1 MIDNRKKILSS
12 VFFVCI
18 GAFMLFYSLKFGG
31 TFFNGISKYIL
42 VFISLINIIGGVM
55 IGFVRISNVKEINS
69 EKDNSGKEEIVSCE
83 RNVKEINPEKDNS
96 GKEEI
101 VSCERNV
108 KEINSAK
115 DNSDKEEIVSCERN
129 VKEINPEKDD
139 NIIEAANDNEA
150 KEPKHVIT
158 AEISIEVT
166 GEDEPTKYD
175 KRRERWAVICFW
187 ALLAYIISA
196 LFLIFV
202 DINVYFCFAFVIS
215 TSVCIFSFFKAS
227 YIDPEEPTDPMPWYY
242 GAL

>member
-18 GAFMLFYSLKFGG
+18 GAFLLFYSLKFGG

-42 VFISLINIIGGVM
+42 VSISLINIIGGVM
-55 IGFVRISNVKEINS
+55 IGFVRISNVKEIIS

-83 RNVKEINPEKDNS
+83 RNVKEINSEKTNS
-96 GKEEI
+96 GKKEI
-101 VSCERNV
+101 FYCKIDV
-108 KEINSAK
+108 KEINS
-115 DNSDKEEIVSCERN
+115 
-129 VKEINPEKDD
+129 EKDD
-139 NIIEAANDNEA
+139 SIIEAANDNEA

>member
-1 MIDNRKKILSS
+1 MIDNHKKILSS

-42 VFISLINIIGGVM
+42 VSISLINIIGGLI

-83 RNVKEINPEKDNS
+83 RNVKEINSEKTNS
-96 GKEEI
+96 GKKEI
-101 VSCERNV
+101 FYCKIDV
-108 KEINSAK
+108 KEINS
-115 DNSDKEEIVSCERN
+115 
-129 VKEINPEKDD
+129 EKDKS
-139 NIIEAANDNEA
+139 IIEAANDNEA

>member
-18 GAFMLFYSLKFGG
+18 GAFLLFYSLKFGG

-42 VFISLINIIGGVM
+42 VSISLINIIGGLI

-83 RNVKEINPEKDNS
+83 RNVKEINSEKTNS
-96 GKEEI
+96 GKKEI
-101 VSCERNV
+101 FYCKIDV
-108 KEINSAK
+108 KEINS
-115 DNSDKEEIVSCERN
+115 
-129 VKEINPEKDD
+129 EKDD
-139 NIIEAANDNEA
+139 SIIEAANDNEV

-227 YIDPEEPTDPMPWYY
+227 YIDPEEPTGPMPWYY

>member
-18 GAFMLFYSLKFGG
+18 GAFLLFYSLKFGG

-42 VFISLINIIGGVM
+42 VSISLINIIGGVM

-69 EKDNSGKEEIVSCE
+69 EKDNSS
-83 RNVKEINPEKDNS
+83 
-96 GKEEI
+96 KEEI

-108 KEINSAK
+108 KEINSK
-115 DNSDKEEIVSCERN
+115 KTNSGKKEIFYCKID
-129 VKEINPEKDD
+129 VKEINSEKDKS
-139 NIIEAANDNEA
+139 IIEAANDNEV

-227 YIDPEEPTDPMPWYY
+227 YIDPEEPTDSMPWYY

>member
-1 MIDNRKKILSS
+1 
-12 VFFVCI
+12 
-18 GAFMLFYSLKFGG
+18 
-31 TFFNGISKYIL
+31 
-42 VFISLINIIGGVM
+42 M

-83 RNVKEINPEKDNS
+83 RNVKEINSEKTNS
-96 GKEEI
+96 GKKEI
-101 VSCERNV
+101 FYCKIDV
-108 KEINSAK
+108 KEINS
-115 DNSDKEEIVSCERN
+115 
-129 VKEINPEKDD
+129 EKDD
-139 NIIEAANDNEA
+139 SIIEAANDNEA

-227 YIDPEEPTDPMPWYY
+227 YIDPEEPTDSMPWYY

>member
-1 MIDNRKKILSS
+1 MIDNHKKILSS
-12 VFFVCI
+12 VFLICI
-18 GAFMLFYSLKFGG
+18 GAFLLFYSLKFGG
-31 TFFNGISKYIL
+31 TFFNGITKYIL
-42 VFISLINIIGGVM
+42 VSISLINIIGGVM
-55 IGFVRISNVKEINS
+55 IGFVRFSNVKEINS
-69 EKDNSGKEEIVSCE
+69 EKDNSSKEEIVSCE

-96 GKEEI
+96 GKKEI
-101 VSCERNV
+101 FYCKIDV
-108 KEINSAK
+108 KEINS
-115 DNSDKEEIVSCERN
+115 
-129 VKEINPEKDD
+129 EKDD
-139 NIIEAANDNEA
+139 SIIEAANDNEV

>member
-1 MIDNRKKILSS
+1 MIDNHKKILSS
-12 VFFVCI
+12 VFLICI
-18 GAFMLFYSLKFGG
+18 GAFLLFYCLKFGG

-42 VFISLINIIGGVM
+42 VSISLINIIGGVM

-69 EKDNSGKEEIVSCE
+69 EKDNSSKEGIVSCE

-96 GKEEI
+96 GKKEI
-101 VSCERNV
+101 FYCKIDV
-108 KEINSAK
+108 KEINS
-115 DNSDKEEIVSCERN
+115 
-129 VKEINPEKDD
+129 EKDD
-139 NIIEAANDNEA
+139 SIIEAANDNEV

-227 YIDPEEPTDPMPWYY
+227 YIDPEEPTGPMPWYY

>member
-12 VFFVCI
+12 VFLVCI
-18 GAFMLFYSLKFGG
+18 GAFLLFYSLKFGG

-42 VFISLINIIGGVM
+42 VSISLINIIGGVM

-83 RNVKEINPEKDNS
+83 RNVKEINSEKTNS
-96 GKEEI
+96 GKKEI
-101 VSCERNV
+101 FYRKIDV
-108 KEINSAK
+108 KEINS
-115 DNSDKEEIVSCERN
+115 
-129 VKEINPEKDD
+129 EKDD
-139 NIIEAANDNEA
+139 SIIEAANDNEA

>member
-1 MIDNRKKILSS
+1 MIDNHKKILSS

-18 GAFMLFYSLKFGG
+18 GAFLLFYSLKFGG

-42 VFISLINIIGGVM
+42 VSISLINIIGGLI

-83 RNVKEINPEKDNS
+83 RNVKEINSEKTNS
-96 GKEEI
+96 GKKEI
-101 VSCERNV
+101 FYCKIDV
-108 KEINSAK
+108 KEINS
-115 DNSDKEEIVSCERN
+115 
-129 VKEINPEKDD
+129 EKDD
-139 NIIEAANDNEA
+139 SIIEAANDNEV

>member
-12 VFFVCI
+12 VFLICI
-18 GAFMLFYSLKFGG
+18 GAFLLFYSLKFGG

-42 VFISLINIIGGVM
+42 VSISLINIIGGVM

-69 EKDNSGKEEIVSCE
+69 EKDNSS
-83 RNVKEINPEKDNS
+83 
-96 GKEEI
+96 KEEI

-108 KEINSAK
+108 KEINSK
-115 DNSDKEEIVSCERN
+115 KTNSGKKEIFYCKID
-129 VKEINPEKDD
+129 VKEINSEKDKS
-139 NIIEAANDNEA
+139 IIEAANDNEV

-227 YIDPEEPTDPMPWYY
+227 YIDPEEPTGPMPWYY

>member
-18 GAFMLFYSLKFGG
+18 GAFLLFYSLKFGG

-42 VFISLINIIGGVM
+42 VSISLINIIGGVM

-69 EKDNSGKEEIVSCE
+69 EKDNSSKE
-83 RNVKEINPEKDNS
+83 
-96 GKEEI
+96 GI

-108 KEINSAK
+108 KEINSEK
-115 DNSDKEEIVSCERN
+115 TNSGKKEIFYCKID
-129 VKEINPEKDD
+129 VKEINSEKDD
-139 NIIEAANDNEA
+139 SIIEAANDKEA

-215 TSVCIFSFFKAS
+215 TSVCIFSFFKAF

>member
-1 MIDNRKKILSS
+1 
-12 VFFVCI
+12 
-18 GAFMLFYSLKFGG
+18 MLFYSLKFGG

-42 VFISLINIIGGVM
+42 VSISLINIIGGVI

-83 RNVKEINPEKDNS
+83 RNVKEINSEKTNS
-96 GKEEI
+96 GKKEI
-101 VSCERNV
+101 FYCKIDV
-108 KEINSAK
+108 KEINS
-115 DNSDKEEIVSCERN
+115 
-129 VKEINPEKDD
+129 EKDD

-227 YIDPEEPTDPMPWYY
+227 YIDPEEPTGPMPWYY

>member
-1 MIDNRKKILSS
+1 MIDNHKKILSS

-18 GAFMLFYSLKFGG
+18 GAFLLFYSLKFGG

-42 VFISLINIIGGVM
+42 VSISLINIIGGVM

-69 EKDNSGKEEIVSCE
+69 EKDNSSKE
-83 RNVKEINPEKDNS
+83 
-96 GKEEI
+96 GI

-108 KEINSAK
+108 KEINSEK
-115 DNSDKEEIVSCERN
+115 TNSGKKEIFYCKID
-129 VKEINPEKDD
+129 VKEINSEKDKS
-139 NIIEAANDNEA
+139 IIEAANDNEA

>member
-18 GAFMLFYSLKFGG
+18 GAFLLFYSLKFGG

-42 VFISLINIIGGVM
+42 VSISLINIIGGVM
-55 IGFVRISNVKEINS
+55 IGFVRFSNVKEINS
-69 EKDNSGKEEIVSCE
+69 EKDNSS
-83 RNVKEINPEKDNS
+83 
-96 GKEEI
+96 KEEI

-108 KEINSAK
+108 KEINSEK
-115 DNSDKEEIVSCERN
+115 DNSGKKEIFYCKID
-129 VKEINPEKDD
+129 VKEINSEKDD
-139 NIIEAANDNEA
+139 SIIEAANDNEV

-187 ALLAYIISA
+187 ALLAYIIST

-215 TSVCIFSFFKAS
+215 TSVCIFSFFKS
-227 YIDPEEPTDPMPWYY
+227 FDIDPEEPTDPMPWYY

>member
-42 VFISLINIIGGVM
+42 VSISLINIIGGVM

-69 EKDNSGKEEIVSCE
+69 EKDNSS
-83 RNVKEINPEKDNS
+83 
-96 GKEEI
+96 KEEI

-108 KEINSAK
+108 KEINSEK
-115 DNSDKEEIVSCERN
+115 DNSDKEEIFYCKID
-129 VKEINPEKDD
+129 VKEINSEKDD

>member
-1 MIDNRKKILSS
+1 
-12 VFFVCI
+12 
-18 GAFMLFYSLKFGG
+18 MLFYSLKFGG

-42 VFISLINIIGGVM
+42 VSISLINIIGGVM

-69 EKDNSGKEEIVSCE
+69 EKDNSSKEEIVSCE

-96 GKEEI
+96 GKKEI
-101 VSCERNV
+101 FYCKIDV
-108 KEINSAK
+108 KEINSEK
-115 DNSDKEEIVSCERN
+115 DNS
-129 VKEINPEKDD
+129 
-139 NIIEAANDNEA
+139 IIEAANDNEA

>member
-1 MIDNRKKILSS
+1 MIDNHKKILSS

-31 TFFNGISKYIL
+31 TFFNGITKYIL
-42 VFISLINIIGGVM
+42 VPISLINIIGGLI

-69 EKDNSGKEEIVSCE
+69 EKDNSS
-83 RNVKEINPEKDNS
+83 
-96 GKEEI
+96 KEEI

-108 KEINSAK
+108 KEINSEK
-115 DNSDKEEIVSCERN
+115 TDSGKKEIFYCKID
-129 VKEINPEKDD
+129 VKEINSEKDD
-139 NIIEAANDNEA
+139 SIIEAANDNEV

-202 DINVYFCFAFVIS
+202 DINVYFCFAFVIC

>member
-18 GAFMLFYSLKFGG
+18 GAFLLFYCLKFGG

-42 VFISLINIIGGVM
+42 VSISLINIIGGVM

-69 EKDNSGKEEIVSCE
+69 EKDNIS
-83 RNVKEINPEKDNS
+83 
-96 GKEEI
+96 KEEI

-108 KEINSAK
+108 KEINSEK
-115 DNSDKEEIVSCERN
+115 DNSGKKEIFYCKID
-129 VKEINPEKDD
+129 VKEINSEKDKS
-139 NIIEAANDNEA
+139 IIEAANDNEV

-227 YIDPEEPTDPMPWYY
+227 YIDPEEPTGPMPWYY

>member
-1 MIDNRKKILSS
+1 
-12 VFFVCI
+12 
-18 GAFMLFYSLKFGG
+18 MLFYSLKFGG

-42 VFISLINIIGGVM
+42 VSISLINIIGGVM

-83 RNVKEINPEKDNS
+83 RNVKEINSEKDN
-96 GKEEI
+96 
-101 VSCERNV
+101 
-108 KEINSAK
+108 
-115 DNSDKEEIVSCERN
+115 
-129 VKEINPEKDD
+129 
-139 NIIEAANDNEA
+139 NIIEVANDNEA

-215 TSVCIFSFFKAS
+215 TPVCILSFFKAS
-227 YIDPEEPTDPMPWYY
+227 YIDPEEPTGPMPWYY

>member
-18 GAFMLFYSLKFGG
+18 GAFLLFYSLKFGG

-42 VFISLINIIGGVM
+42 VSISLINIIGGVM

-83 RNVKEINPEKDNS
+83 RNVKEINSEKTNS
-96 GKEEI
+96 GKKEI
-101 VSCERNV
+101 FYCKIDV
-108 KEINSAK
+108 KEINSEK
-115 DNSDKEEIVSCERN
+115 DNS
-129 VKEINPEKDD
+129 
-139 NIIEAANDNEA
+139 IIEAANDNEA

>member
-18 GAFMLFYSLKFGG
+18 GAFLLFYSLKFGG

-42 VFISLINIIGGVM
+42 VSISLINIIGGVM

-83 RNVKEINPEKDNS
+83 RNVKEINSEKTNS
-96 GKEEI
+96 GKKEI
-101 VSCERNV
+101 FYCKIDV
-108 KEINSAK
+108 KEINS
-115 DNSDKEEIVSCERN
+115 
-129 VKEINPEKDD
+129 EKDD
-139 NIIEAANDNEA
+139 SIIEAANDNEA

-227 YIDPEEPTDPMPWYY
+227 YIDPEEPTDSMPWYY

>member
-42 VFISLINIIGGVM
+42 VSISLINIIGGVM

-69 EKDNSGKEEIVSCE
+69 EKDNSS
-83 RNVKEINPEKDNS
+83 
-96 GKEEI
+96 KEEI

-108 KEINSAK
+108 KEINSEK
-115 DNSDKEEIVSCERN
+115 DNSGKKEIFYCKID
-129 VKEINPEKDD
+129 VKEINSEKDD
-139 NIIEAANDNEA
+139 SIIEAANDNEV

-227 YIDPEEPTDPMPWYY
+227 YIDPEEPTDSMPWYY

>member
-42 VFISLINIIGGVM
+42 VSISLINIIGGVM

-69 EKDNSGKEEIVSCE
+69 EKDNSSKE
-83 RNVKEINPEKDNS
+83 
-96 GKEEI
+96 GI

-108 KEINSAK
+108 KEINSEK
-115 DNSDKEEIVSCERN
+115 DNSGKKEIFYCKID
-129 VKEINPEKDD
+129 VKEINSEKDD
-139 NIIEAANDNEA
+139 SIIEAANDNEV

-227 YIDPEEPTDPMPWYY
+227 YIDPEEPTGPMPWYY

>member
-1 MIDNRKKILSS
+1 MIDNHKKILSS

-18 GAFMLFYSLKFGG
+18 GAFLLFYSLKFGG

-42 VFISLINIIGGVM
+42 VSISLINIIGGLI

-83 RNVKEINPEKDNS
+83 RNVKEINSEKTNS
-96 GKEEI
+96 GKKEI
-101 VSCERNV
+101 FYCKIDV
-108 KEINSAK
+108 KEINS
-115 DNSDKEEIVSCERN
+115 
-129 VKEINPEKDD
+129 EKDD

-227 YIDPEEPTDPMPWYY
+227 YIDPEEPTDSMPWYY

>member
-1 MIDNRKKILSS
+1 MIDNHKKILSS
-12 VFFVCI
+12 VFFVGI

-31 TFFNGISKYIL
+31 TFFNGITKYIL
-42 VFISLINIIGGVM
+42 VPISLINIIGGLI

-69 EKDNSGKEEIVSCE
+69 EKDNSS
-83 RNVKEINPEKDNS
+83 
-96 GKEEI
+96 KEEI

-108 KEINSAK
+108 KEINSEK
-115 DNSDKEEIVSCERN
+115 TNSGKKEIFYCKID
-129 VKEINPEKDD
+129 VKEINSEKDD
-139 NIIEAANDNEA
+139 SIIEAANDNEV

-202 DINVYFCFAFVIS
+202 DINVYFCFAFVIC

-227 YIDPEEPTDPMPWYY
+227 YIDPEEPTYPMPWYY

>member
-18 GAFMLFYSLKFGG
+18 GAFLLFYSLKFGG

-42 VFISLINIIGGVM
+42 VSISLMNIIGGVM

-69 EKDNSGKEEIVSCE
+69 EKDNSSKEGIVSCE

-96 GKEEI
+96 GKKEI
-101 VSCERNV
+101 FYCKIDV
-108 KEINSAK
+108 KEINSEK
-115 DNSDKEEIVSCERN
+115 DNS
-129 VKEINPEKDD
+129 
-139 NIIEAANDNEA
+139 IIEAANDNEA

>member
-18 GAFMLFYSLKFGG
+18 GAFLLFYSLKFGG

-42 VFISLINIIGGVM
+42 VSISLINIIGGVM

-69 EKDNSGKEEIVSCE
+69 EKDNSS
-83 RNVKEINPEKDNS
+83 
-96 GKEEI
+96 KEEI

-108 KEINSAK
+108 KEINSK
-115 DNSDKEEIVSCERN
+115 KTNSGKKEIFYCKID
-129 VKEINPEKDD
+129 VKEINSEKDD

>member
-31 TFFNGISKYIL
+31 TFFNGITKYIL
-42 VFISLINIIGGVM
+42 VPISLINIIGGLI

-83 RNVKEINPEKDNS
+83 RNVKEINSEKDN
-96 GKEEI
+96 
-101 VSCERNV
+101 
-108 KEINSAK
+108 
-115 DNSDKEEIVSCERN
+115 
-129 VKEINPEKDD
+129 

-150 KEPKHVIT
+150 KESKHVIT

-227 YIDPEEPTDPMPWYY
+227 YIDPEEPTGPMPWYY

>member
-31 TFFNGISKYIL
+31 TFFNGITKYIL
-42 VFISLINIIGGVM
+42 VPISLINIIGGLI

-69 EKDNSGKEEIVSCE
+69 EKDN
-83 RNVKEINPEKDNS
+83 
-96 GKEEI
+96 
-101 VSCERNV
+101 
-108 KEINSAK
+108 
-115 DNSDKEEIVSCERN
+115 
-129 VKEINPEKDD
+129 

-150 KEPKHVIT
+150 KESKHVIT

-227 YIDPEEPTDPMPWYY
+227 YIDPEEPTGPMPWYY

>member
-42 VFISLINIIGGVM
+42 VSISLINIIGGVM

-83 RNVKEINPEKDNS
+83 RNVKEINSEKDN
-96 GKEEI
+96 
-101 VSCERNV
+101 
-108 KEINSAK
+108 
-115 DNSDKEEIVSCERN
+115 
-129 VKEINPEKDD
+129 
-139 NIIEAANDNEA
+139 NIIEVANDNEA

-187 ALLAYIISA
+187 ALLAYIISV

>member
-1 MIDNRKKILSS
+1 
-12 VFFVCI
+12 
-18 GAFMLFYSLKFGG
+18 MLFYSLKFGG

-42 VFISLINIIGGVM
+42 VSISLINIIGGVM

-69 EKDNSGKEEIVSCE
+69 EKDNSS
-83 RNVKEINPEKDNS
+83 
-96 GKEEI
+96 KEEI

-108 KEINSAK
+108 KEINSEK
-115 DNSDKEEIVSCERN
+115 TDSGKKEIFYCKID
-129 VKEINPEKDD
+129 VKEINSEKDN
-139 NIIEAANDNEA
+139 NIIEVANDNEA

-187 ALLAYIISA
+187 ALLAYIISV

>member
-42 VFISLINIIGGVM
+42 VSISLINIIGGVM

-69 EKDNSGKEEIVSCE
+69 EKDNSS
-83 RNVKEINPEKDNS
+83 
-96 GKEEI
+96 KEEI

-108 KEINSAK
+108 KEINSEK
-115 DNSDKEEIVSCERN
+115 TDSGKKEIFYCKID
-129 VKEINPEKDD
+129 VKEINSEKDD
-139 NIIEAANDNEA
+139 SIIEAANDNEA
-150 KEPKHVIT
+150 KESKHVIT

-242 GAL
+242 GAF

>member
-1 MIDNRKKILSS
+1 
-12 VFFVCI
+12 
-18 GAFMLFYSLKFGG
+18 MLFYSLKFGG

-42 VFISLINIIGGVM
+42 VSISLINIIGGVM

-83 RNVKEINPEKDNS
+83 RNVKEINSEKTDS
-96 GKEEI
+96 GKKEI
-101 VSCERNV
+101 FYCKIDV
-108 KEINSAK
+108 KEINS
-115 DNSDKEEIVSCERN
+115 
-129 VKEINPEKDD
+129 EKDD
-139 NIIEAANDNEA
+139 SIIEAANDNEV

-202 DINVYFCFAFVIS
+202 DINVYFCFAFVIC

>member
-18 GAFMLFYSLKFGG
+18 GAFLLFYSLKFGG

-42 VFISLINIIGGVM
+42 VSISLINIIGGVM

-83 RNVKEINPEKDNS
+83 RNVKEINSEKDNS
-96 GKEEI
+96 GKKEI
-101 VSCERNV
+101 FYCKIDV
-108 KEINSAK
+108 KEINS
-115 DNSDKEEIVSCERN
+115 
-129 VKEINPEKDD
+129 EKDD
-139 NIIEAANDNEA
+139 SIIEAANDNEA

>member
-18 GAFMLFYSLKFGG
+18 GAFLLFYSLKFGG

-42 VFISLINIIGGVM
+42 VSISLINIIGGVM

-83 RNVKEINPEKDNS
+83 RNVKEINSEKTNS
-96 GKEEI
+96 GKKEI
-101 VSCERNV
+101 FYCKIDV
-108 KEINSAK
+108 KEINS
-115 DNSDKEEIVSCERN
+115 
-129 VKEINPEKDD
+129 EKDD
-139 NIIEAANDNEA
+139 SIIEAANDNEV

-187 ALLAYIISA
+187 ALLAYIIST

>member
-18 GAFMLFYSLKFGG
+18 GAFLLFYSLKFGG

-42 VFISLINIIGGVM
+42 VSISLINIIGGVM

-69 EKDNSGKEEIVSCE
+69 EKDNSSKEEIVSCE

-96 GKEEI
+96 GKKEI
-101 VSCERNV
+101 FYCKIDV
-108 KEINSAK
+108 KEINS
-115 DNSDKEEIVSCERN
+115 
-129 VKEINPEKDD
+129 EKDD
-139 NIIEAANDNEA
+139 SIIEAANDNEA

-227 YIDPEEPTDPMPWYY
+227 YIDPEEPTDSMPWYY

>member
-42 VFISLINIIGGVM
+42 VSISLINIIGGVM

-69 EKDNSGKEEIVSCE
+69 EKDNSSKEGIVSCE

-96 GKEEI
+96 GKKEI
-101 VSCERNV
+101 FYCKIDV
-108 KEINSAK
+108 KEINS
-115 DNSDKEEIVSCERN
+115 
-129 VKEINPEKDD
+129 EKDD
-139 NIIEAANDNEA
+139 SIIEVANDNEA

-175 KRRERWAVICFW
+175 KRRERWAVICFG
-187 ALLAYIISA
+187 ALLAYIIST

>member
-1 MIDNRKKILSS
+1 MIDNHKKILSS

-42 VFISLINIIGGVM
+42 VSISLINIIGGVM

-69 EKDNSGKEEIVSCE
+69 EKDNSS
-83 RNVKEINPEKDNS
+83 
-96 GKEEI
+96 KEEI

-108 KEINSAK
+108 KEINSEK
-115 DNSDKEEIVSCERN
+115 DNSGKKEIFYCKID
-129 VKEINPEKDD
+129 VKEINSEKDD
-139 NIIEAANDNEA
+139 SIIETANDNEV

>member
-42 VFISLINIIGGVM
+42 VSISLINIIGGLI

-69 EKDNSGKEEIVSCE
+69 EKDNSSKEGIVSCE

-96 GKEEI
+96 GKKEI
-101 VSCERNV
+101 FYCKIDV
-108 KEINSAK
+108 KEINS
-115 DNSDKEEIVSCERN
+115 
-129 VKEINPEKDD
+129 EKDD
-139 NIIEAANDNEA
+139 SIIEAANDNEA

-227 YIDPEEPTDPMPWYY
+227 YIDPEEPTGPMPWYY